1 MNHITHAS
9 CVRGYTPVEGSVK
22 AKAVVSAAR
31 TAATALLLLMFG
43 CISSPD
49 IPIGIPN
56 RPHLIPLTVEMQ
68 VRIPVDALD
77 IIAVNQ
83 AVLKNHI
90 KRLENRIL
98 IHDESL

>member
-1 MNHITHAS
+1 
-9 CVRGYTPVEGSVK
+9 VR
-22 AKAVVSAAR
+22 
-31 TAATALLLLMFG
+31 LLLYPILILIG
-43 CISSPD
+43 SCASIPD
-49 IPIGIPN
+49 VAIGVPP

-90 KRLENRIL
+90 QRLENRIIL
-98 IHDESL
+98 HDESLE

>member
-1 MNHITHAS
+1 M
-9 CVRGYTPVEGSVK
+9 VR
-22 AKAVVSAAR
+22 
-31 TAATALLLLMFG
+31 LLLYPILILIG
-43 CISSPD
+43 SCAVTPD
-49 IPIGIPN
+49 VPIGVPP

-90 KRLENRIL
+90 KRLETRITL
-98 IHDESL
+98 HDESL

>member
-1 MNHITHAS
+1 
-9 CVRGYTPVEGSVK
+9 VRK
-22 AKAVVSAAR
+22 
-31 TAATALLLLMFG
+31 LLLYLILTIG
-43 CISSPD
+43 ISACASID
-49 IPIGIPN
+49 VPIGIPD

-90 KRLENRIL
+90 KRLEQRIL

>member
-1 MNHITHAS
+1 
-9 CVRGYTPVEGSVK
+9 VK
-22 AKAVVSAAR
+22 K
-31 TAATALLLLMFG
+31 LLLCLILTIG
-43 CISSPD
+43 ISACISSTD
-49 IPIGIPN
+49 IPIGIPDS
-56 RPHLIPLTVEMQ
+56 PHLIPLTVEMQ

-98 IHDESL
+98 IHDEAL